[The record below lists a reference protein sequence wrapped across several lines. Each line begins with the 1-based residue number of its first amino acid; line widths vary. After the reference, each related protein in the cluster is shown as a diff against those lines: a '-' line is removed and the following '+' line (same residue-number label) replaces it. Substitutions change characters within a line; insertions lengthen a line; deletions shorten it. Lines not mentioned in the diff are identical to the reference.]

1 MSAKPL
7 YVKIANHIEQDILTH
22 KYQKKLPHIDQ
33 LADIYQTSKV
43 TIIKALR
50 FLQYKGIVQ
59 PIRGHGTLILT
70 EKEME
75 IAKKDNANEHVGFTE
90 RIKNTEFLTSN
101 IISFATRE
109 PTEKEASYL
118 KIGLSDPVYDIIRQ
132 RLLNNFPVRLE
143 YTIMPVKVIPGI
155 TMAVLEQSIYSY
167 IEGKLHLKIGK
178 ANRTF
183 RADKPDAYDQLY
195 LKCDQTDPVFEVEQI
210 CFLDNGLP
218 FEYSQTRN
226 RYDHGELTLNQV

>member
-1 MSAKPL
+1 MSVKPKYL
-7 YVKIANHIEQDILTH
+7 KIANHIEQDILMH
-22 KYQKKLPHIDQ
+22 KYQKQLPHIDE
-33 LADIYQTSKV
+33 LASIYKTSKV
-43 TIIKALR
+43 TIIKSLK
-50 FLQYKGIVQ
+50 FLQYKSIVK

-90 RIKNTEFLTSN
+90 RIKNTKFLTSN

-109 PTEKEASYL
+109 PTEKEALYL
-118 KIGLSDPVYDIIRQ
+118 KIGLSDLVYDIIRQ
-132 RLLNNFPVRLE
+132 RLLYNFPVRLE
-143 YTIMPVKVIPGI
+143 YTVMPVKVIPGI
-155 TMAVLEQSIYSY
+155 TLEVLQKSIYSY
-167 IEGKLHLKIGK
+167 IENTLHLKIGK

-183 RADKPDAYDQLY
+183 RADRSDAYDLLY
-195 LKCDQTDPVFEVEQI
+195 LKCEQTDPVFEVEQI